1 MHFVFVQIV
10 GVRGF
15 CYIDS
20 RRRYGIVIRDCLH
33 RSLLC
38 GMDYFPNTSGV
49 NVDDDRIVSYYA
61 IIMQVKRFQFV
72 ILYHYQLS
80 VFEKELNNR

>member
-1 MHFVFVQIV
+1 MHFVFVQII

-15 CYIDS
+15 CYIDR

-33 RSLLC
+33 ISLLC
-38 GMDYFPNTSGV
+38 GMDDSPNMGDINV
-49 NVDDDRIVSYYA
+49 NDDRIVSYHA

-72 ILYHYQLS
+72 ILYHYQLGI
-80 VFEKELNNR
+80 F

>member
-1 MHFVFVQIV
+1 MD
-10 GVRGF
+10 
-15 CYIDS
+15 DS
-20 RRRYGIVIRDCLH
+20 
-33 RSLLC
+33 
-38 GMDYFPNTSGV
+38 PNMGDT

-80 VFEKELNNR
+80 IFKKEFNSR